1 MLARLTQTVA
11 LEPITTRTITSLI
24 RYRAVEDF
32 PGWDSAVDLLR
43 LMIERWNPRTVFE
56 IGSGANPTLGN
67 DDVNGYGLRYITS
80 DRNQNEL
87 SRADPVYEAR
97 CVDLEN
103 GPLPPDL
110 LGRCDLIFSRMVNEH
125 IRDGRRYH
133 ANIFDML
140 SPGGVAVHAFSTR
153 HTLLFLL
160 GHLMP
165 ARLGNGL
172 FNLLAPRGRRR
183 DNNAHACHGWS
194 RGPMPRALMRFRQL
208 GYDVV
213 SYDGYFGQLRHRRRA
228 PLLRGLDQ
236 ARSRLLLR
244 FRSPLFCS
252 YATVVLRKPVG

>member
-1 MLARLTQTVA
+1 MTESTKF
-11 LEPITTRTITSLI
+11 EPITTRTITPLI
-24 RYRAVEDF
+24 RYRAVEEF
-32 PGWDSAVDLLR
+32 PGWDRAADLLR
-43 LMIERWNPRTVFE
+43 LMIERWNPTTVFE

-80 DRNQNEL
+80 DRNPNEL
-87 SRADPVYEAR
+87 GQADPVYEAR
-97 CVDLEN
+97 CVDLED

-133 ANIFDML
+133 ANIYDML
-140 SPGGVAVHAFSTR
+140 SPGGVAVHVFSTR
-153 HTLLFLL
+153 HTLPFLV

-165 ARLGNGL
+165 GRLGNGL
-172 FNLLAPRGRRR
+172 FNLFAPRGLRR
-183 DNNAHACHGWS
+183 DNNVHPCYCWS

-213 SYDGYFGQLRHRRRA
+213 SYDGYFGQLSHRRRA

-236 ARSRLLLR
+236 ARTRLLVRL
-244 FRSPLFCS
+244 RSPLFCS